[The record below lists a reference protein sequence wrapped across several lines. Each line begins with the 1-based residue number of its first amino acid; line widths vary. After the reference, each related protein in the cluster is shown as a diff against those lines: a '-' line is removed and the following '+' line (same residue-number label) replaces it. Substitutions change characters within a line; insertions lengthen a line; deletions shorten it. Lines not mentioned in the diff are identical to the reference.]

1 MRYIVT
7 AKDWNDKFVKRFG
20 TPESSHELADF
31 EIVHLIST
39 DRFGR
44 AEIDKD
50 HNGVLYLDFH
60 NDYD

>member
-1 MRYIVT
+1 MQYIVT
-7 AKDWNDKFVKRFG
+7 ARDWNEKFVKRFG
-20 TPESSHELADF
+20 DCGSFHELADF
-31 EIVHLIST
+31 EVVNLIYT

-50 HNGVLYLDFH
+50 HNGVLYLEFH